1 MECIFL
7 GWVPMSTFFEDGV
20 IRIIQHPGQGFFSC
34 CTIHLQRILT
44 YFNEYHELPLRVDST
59 QQFLFYKTP
68 YNWTEDIK
76 ERYFDGTV
84 GTVGTVI
91 PYTGEEVKVTDS
103 EVEEQYSDYRLL
115 NHGGLA
121 PFLRRYFSPSE
132 EILSI
137 VDSMEYKYGLD
148 YTKTCVLFFRGND
161 KCTEMTL
168 PSYDTYIEKG
178 RQILEE
184 HPETRFLVQSDET
197 EFLETMTKAFPHSV
211 VFYDEI
217 RHMPRCVTT
226 VDKVFKPQ
234 NADMSMFYLA
244 ITVVMS
250 RCRQVVFGGGNC
262 SLWITLFRGYSDGI
276 IQLGLQ
282 D

>member
-1 MECIFL
+1 M
-7 GWVPMSTFFEDGV
+7 GWVGVPMSTFFEDGV

-76 ERYFDGTV
+76 ERYFDSTV
-84 GTVGTVI
+84 GTVIPTEI
-91 PYTGEEVKVTDS
+91 PYTGEEVRVTDS

-115 NHGGLA
+115 NHARLA
-121 PFLRRYFSPSE
+121 PFMRRYFTPSE

-148 YTKTCVLFFRGND
+148 YSKTCVLFFRGND

-178 RQILEE
+178 RQILAEY
-184 HPETRFLVQSDET
+184 PGTRFLIQSDET
-197 EFLETMTKAFPHSV
+197 EFLEAMTAVFPDSV

-262 SLWITLFRGYSDGI
+262 SLWITLFRGHSDGI

>member
-1 MECIFL
+1 
-7 GWVPMSTFFEDGV
+7 MSTFFENGV

-68 YNWTEDIK
+68 YNWSEDIK
-76 ERYFDGTV
+76 GRYFDDTV
-84 GTVGTVI
+84 TMDI
-91 PYTGEEVKVTDS
+91 SYTGTEVKVTDS

-115 NHGGLA
+115 NYGRLA
-121 PFLRRYFSPSE
+121 PFMHRYFSPSE

-137 VDSMEYKYGLD
+137 VESMEHKYQMD
-148 YTKTCVLFFRGND
+148 YSNTCVLFYRGND

-168 PSYDTYIEKG
+168 PSYDQYITVARG
-178 RQILEE
+178 ILTEY
-184 HPETRFLVQSDET
+184 PETRFLVQSDET
-197 EFLETMTKAFPHSV
+197 EFLEAMTATFSNSV

-217 RHMPRCVTT
+217 RHMRRCVTT

-244 ITVVMS
+244 ITMVMS

-262 SLWITLFRGYSDGI
+262 SLWIALFRGHSDGI
-276 IQLGLQ
+276 IQFMG
-282 D
+282 